1 MAKKSDI
8 AKSSELD
15 ATSVTPTE
23 AAAQEAVDAEKP
35 AGLQE
40 FGASGL
46 QISGGTVMEELLPE
60 LTGYRGQRIFK
71 QMSENDGMV
80 GAFLFALN
88 QMIGKLEWKFEAP
101 QDADDEELA
110 ATDFLNECLED
121 MSQPWDQVLE
131 EILTFAVYG
140 WSYFEV
146 VYKIRRGTKQKDGSY
161 KSKFDDGRIG
171 WRKFA
176 HRGQQSL
183 LRWQLDQHENVTGMV
198 QQTNLGTFEIPL
210 KKALLFRITQNKNNP
225 EGRSLLRTAYRP
237 WFFKTRIE
245 EYEAIGIERELAGYP
260 VVTTPAVWH
269 TADATADQ
277 KKSLQTAITLA
288 KSLRRGESEGAVI
301 PALYDQDKNKTFSI
315 DLITSGGARQINL
328 GEAVTRKN
336 AEIAMSVLADFLM
349 LGHEE
354 NGSRSL
360 GVTKIDLWTLSV
372 SAIAKSISTV
382 FDRFAS
388 PQLLEFNG
396 MTPRRTP
403 KFVFG
408 EINRVDLG
416 ALGPFLKILTD
427 AGMLTPDDNL
437 EDWGRDLIK
446 APKRNSDS
454 ETRGL

>member
-1 MAKKSDI
+1 M
-8 AKSSELD
+8 
-15 ATSVTPTE
+15 
-23 AAAQEAVDAEKP
+23 
-35 AGLQE
+35 
-40 FGASGL
+40 
-46 QISGGTVMEELLPE
+46 
-60 LTGYRGQRIFK
+60 
-71 QMSENDGMV
+71 
-80 GAFLFALN
+80 
-88 QMIGKLEWKFEAP
+88 
-101 QDADDEELA
+101 
-110 ATDFLNECLED
+110 
-121 MSQPWDQVLE
+121 
-131 EILTFAVYG
+131 
-140 WSYFEV
+140 
-146 VYKIRRGTKQKDGSY
+146 
-161 KSKFDDGRIG
+161 
-171 WRKFA
+171 
-176 HRGQQSL
+176 
-183 LRWQLDQHENVTGMV
+183 TGMV